1 MLKEFYEKYAEHQ
14 RLQLNCFEVNK
25 SLYFFIFDLNAIILN
40 YLIIYLKDFIAQSIF
55 RIPKEIVLPHDQEI
69 QESVKNYSKDE
80 DIKLDQ
86 QLEELK
92 SSINEVF
99 VILYFIL

>member
-1 MLKEFYEKYAEHQ
+1 M
-14 RLQLNCFEVNK
+14 
-25 SLYFFIFDLNAIILN
+25 
-40 YLIIYLKDFIAQSIF
+40 IYLKDFIAQSIF

-69 QESVKNYSKDE
+69 QESIKKYSKDE

-92 SSINEVF
+92 SSINEV
-99 VILYFIL
+99 